1 MGTSV
6 LRATKNDVGGHARCF
21 GCLWERLLRAVLCSS
36 RGEVETKLVD
46 GNEVVVETKLL
57 LGEILS

>member
-1 MGTSV
+1 MGASV

-21 GCLWERLLRAVLCSS
+21 GCLRERLLRAVLCPS
-36 RGEVETKLVD
+36 RGEVAEELVD